1 MKKLKIS
8 SLMNEYQDQESEPV
22 PQPGL
27 VDGERVRQR
36 VLGQVAGRRRRK
48 LRRAVLAAVAAAA
61 CLGLVAW
68 TWGERIYQMASGGQ
82 VTIGEGYGSV
92 TMSDGKG
99 EEGEP
104 LVVSL
109 EAGRLWF
116 VAGGERTDITDL
128 VDEDTPY
135 VHTYTDGEGVLHYF
149 LVGGTPEDYGWFEGL
164 KAPDGSGGG
173 AGVLSS
179 VVPEP
184 GTVETAEEPGWY
196 TAGTAQVQ
204 ALWRAQQGK

>member
-1 MKKLKIS
+1 
-8 SLMNEYQDQESEPV
+8 MNEYQDQESEPV

-48 LRRAVLAAVAAAA
+48 LRRAVIAAVAAAA

-135 VHTYTDGEGVLHYF
+135 VHTYTDGEGVLTAAF
-149 LVGGTPEDYGWFEGL
+149 REPCAVEVCGPEGELLTGL
-164 KAPDGSGGG
+164 E
-173 AGVLSS
+173 L
-179 VVPEP
+179 
-184 GTVETAEEPGWY
+184 T
-196 TAGTAQVQ
+196 
-204 ALWRAQQGK
+204 QGENHHTIQL

>member
-48 LRRAVLAAVAAAA
+48 LRRAVIAAVAAAA

-135 VHTYTDGEGVLHYF
+135 VHTYTDGEGCSTISWW
-149 LVGGTPEDYGWFEGL
+149 GAPRRTTAGL
-164 KAPDGSGGG
+164 KG
-173 AGVLSS
+173 
-179 VVPEP
+179 
-184 GTVETAEEPGWY
+184 
-196 TAGTAQVQ
+196 
-204 ALWRAQQGK
+204 

>member
-1 MKKLKIS
+1 M
-8 SLMNEYQDQESEPV
+8 
-22 PQPGL
+22 
-27 VDGERVRQR
+27 RQR

-48 LRRAVLAAVAAAA
+48 LRRAVIAAVAAAA

-116 VAGGERTDITDL
+116 VAGGEADRYHRSGGRGHPPTS
-128 VDEDTPY
+128 TP
-135 VHTYTDGEGVLHYF
+135 TPTGRGCSTISWW
-149 LVGGTPEDYGWFEGL
+149 GGTPEDYGWFEGL